1 MRIEQSDVQSALTDD
16 EFEIYYQ
23 PLISL
28 ESGEI
33 CACEALHR
41 WNHPKRGKLLPAE
54 FLAVAKTE
62 FKKRQAIRMR
72 SCVYRIRH

>member
-1 MRIEQSDVQSALTDD
+1 MRIEQSDVQSALTND

-33 CACEALHR
+33 CACEALLR

-54 FLAVAKTE
+54 FVPALE
-62 FKKRQAIRMR
+62 FGRF
-72 SCVYRIRH
+72 YRRCRRLGPSPGLC